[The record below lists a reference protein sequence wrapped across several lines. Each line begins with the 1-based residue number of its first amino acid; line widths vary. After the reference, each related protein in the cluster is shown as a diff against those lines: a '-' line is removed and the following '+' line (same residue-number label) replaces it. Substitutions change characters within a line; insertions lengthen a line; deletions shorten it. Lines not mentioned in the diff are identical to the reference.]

1 MLGEYPKLDKEQKD
15 EYITTALKVINFPCL
30 SEIFSENAF
39 VEVPLNGT
47 LKENGIDR
55 EVRARVDRLVVS
67 DKEVIIT
74 DFKTDKR
81 PPKKFDDIEER
92 YQKQMNLY
100 YKLIKKIYPKH
111 IIRPMLIWTEGPKI
125 IEFPEEYFSQS

>member
-1 MLGEYPKLDKEQKD
+1 M
-15 EYITTALKVINFPCL
+15 
-30 SEIFSENAF
+30 
-39 VEVPLNGT
+39 
-47 LKENGIDR
+47 
-55 EVRARVDRLVVS
+55 DRLVVS
-67 DKEVIIT
+67 DKELIIA

-111 IIRPMLIWTEGPKI
+111 IIRSMLIWTEGPKI